1 MNEALIER
9 LKKKFHDRFESG
21 GREHLF
27 FSPGRINI
35 LGEHVDYNHGKMI
48 PAAIGQGIYFVGSQ
62 RDDRLVTLYASDF
75 DETIT
80 FDISN
85 PVKKNEVGW
94 ANYIIGVIAQFQKRE
109 IEVPG
114 FDLVFEGDLPIGA
127 GLSSSAALEC
137 GTAAFINHISGSNL
151 ERHELIRMAQK
162 AEHEFAGV
170 QCGIMD
176 QFASM
181 MGKEGHAMLLD
192 SHTLSHEYLPID
204 QELYELVLI
213 DSGVKH
219 TLASSEYN
227 IRRKECEEVLKA
239 LQNSNDSVTTF
250 RECTLK
256 MLIDL
261 QDSIEESLFLRGKYV
276 IEEMLRVETCVQS
289 IKANDLQSLGDL
301 MYQTHEG
308 LSSDYQ
314 VSCPELDFLVQQTK
328 ATDGVLGSRMMGGG
342 FGGCTINLI
351 ERTKKDEV
359 IHAISTNYQK
369 EFNIK
374 PRVISVNLSR
384 GTTLLN

>member
-1 MNEALIER
+1 MNKTLIER
-9 LKKKFHDRFESG
+9 LKKKFHDRVEPE

-35 LGEHVDYNHGKMI
+35 LGEHVDYNDGKMI

-62 RDDRLVTLYASDF
+62 RSDRLVSLYASDF
-75 DETIT
+75 DENVT
-80 FDISN
+80 FDILN
-85 PVKKNEVGW
+85 PVRKNEIRW
-94 ANYIIGVIAQFQKRE
+94 ANYIIGVIAEFQKRE

-114 FDLVFEGDLPIGA
+114 FNLVFEGDLPIGA

-137 GTAAFINHISGSNL
+137 GTAAFINHISKSNL
-151 ERHELIRMAQK
+151 ERHDLIRMAQK

-181 MGKEGHAMLLD
+181 MGKEGHAMVLD
-192 SHTLSHEYLPID
+192 SHTLSHEYLRIH
-204 QELYELVLI
+204 QEIYELVLI

-219 TLASSEYN
+219 SLASSKYN
-227 IRRKECEEVLKA
+227 IRRIECEEVLKA
-239 LQNSNDSVTTF
+239 IQNLNSSVSTF
-250 RECTLK
+250 RDCTLN
-256 MLIDL
+256 MLIDV
-261 QDSIEESLFLRGKYV
+261 QDSIEQSLFLRGKYV
-276 IEEMLRVETCVQS
+276 IEEMLRVDACVLAL
-289 IKANDLQSLGDL
+289 KANDLQSLGEL
-301 MYQTHEG
+301 LYQTHEG

-328 ATDGVLGSRMMGGG
+328 AMAGVSGSRMMGGG

-351 ERTKKDEV
+351 EKTKKDEV
-359 IHAISTNYQK
+359 IRTISTNYQK

-374 PRVISVNLSR
+374 PRVISVNLST